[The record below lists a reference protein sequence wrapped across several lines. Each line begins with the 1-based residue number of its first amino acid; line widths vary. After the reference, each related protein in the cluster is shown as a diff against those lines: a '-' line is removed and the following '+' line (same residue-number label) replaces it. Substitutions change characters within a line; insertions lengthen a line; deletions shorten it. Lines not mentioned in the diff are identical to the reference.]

1 MPGKYALLAV
11 IQPPTASAPARA
23 VPKARKRRRLI
34 VLSPIVVGSRIDC
47 RRVTVP
53 AHEPPHQCPRQAL
66 LRGGKGLPPLP
77 GVRPQRHVARLLGP
91 VAAYVVPGPH
101 GLPRGGGLRN
111 ASQVEPDQGADPP
124 QRGLGV
130 CHEVLVAQAHRP
142 PGAQPGAHPFGRQV
156 VRHPT
161 HDRFR
166 VQNPPTHGR
175 LPPRRPVPAVPRG
188 GGPEVLLEG
197 LPVGRHHPPAVAHQ
211 VYRVQVYAGHHRE
224 GERADRNLGTVHD
237 GGLSARGAYSLIERA
252 RKPGVGAEPGRRPAP
267 RLAQQARPP
276 PLELEVVLELWV
288 ALYVVPGV
296 YPLHPLAPHPG
307 PERAGLL
314 GVLDLGD
321 VEALAAGAQR
331 AAQPLASDPAQ
342 RLAADPTGTDQVRRL
357 AHALDVGMVAEHHVE
372 YGGSAAPQAR
382 YLQDLNGLF
391 GVRHLLLTP
400 LS

>member
-1 MPGKYALLAV
+1 MLA
-11 IQPPTASAPARA
+11 ASAGAAATAR
-23 VPKARKRRRLI
+23 RFDRF
-34 VLSPIVVGSRIDC
+34 GC

-66 LRGGKGLPPLP
+66 LRGGKSLPPLP

-156 VRHPT
+156 
-161 HDRFR
+161 
-166 VQNPPTHGR
+166 
-175 LPPRRPVPAVPRG
+175 
-188 GGPEVLLEG
+188 
-197 LPVGRHHPPAVAHQ
+197 GRHHPPAVAHQ

-224 GERADRNLGTVHD
+224 GERALRKHGRVQDDVPPARRAY
-237 GGLSARGAYSLIERA
+237 GLVERA

-288 ALYVVPGV
+288 ALYVVRIGTL
-296 YPLHPLAPHPG
+296 YPLAPYVG

-342 RLAADPTGTDQVRRL
+342 RLAADPAGADQVRRL
-357 AHALDVGMVAEHHVE
+357 AHALDVGVVAEHHVE

-391 GVRHLLLTP
+391 GVRHFLLTP
-400 LS
+400 L